1 MRAVSSANPN
11 RNNSWFT
18 KESMER
24 SLQSFVNKPILGYFT
39 KGDFVSH
46 NGEWKVDSETNI
58 PYFDT
63 LDTPEGERIL
73 GIIRESDRLEIVQD
87 VSGLYW
93 IEFTCAL
100 WSQYNFKQVKRLIKD
115 ARRAQRMGG
124 PTKNVSVEVDLTDY
138 EVLDNGVTK
147 INQFELI
154 GVTILGSRNGVKV
167 EPGIEGASLSVVDI
181 MGRDLY
187 DHQLKAL
194 RLAYE
199 KLDGTVEKKEEN
211 KVENMGE
218 ALEMQQTQTLSEEVA
233 PENGDVTCATEGEVC
248 PDCGENPCVC
258 AADGGAEETC
268 AIAADAETCA
278 CPEGAPEGEGSE
290 GGEKVAEAAEE
301 GEAGT
306 ESCEADEQACE
317 EKCEQHEEGA
327 KPEECAE
334 HEAKMALYPDH
345 YDLIVKY
352 EALLAEKQACDE
364 ALAKAMSAIAEYEH
378 KDFVSAAK
386 AFVASAKLESEQSA
400 KLIAQC
406 ENKEIISL
414 EDLKVKVAMSLL
426 EKQLNEESTPVEEN
440 DTSLAAASFSA
451 PVVLPDT
458 NSVFVNSD
466 KQKKKDKDSWSM
478 LHSYIGSESK

>member
-11 RNNSWFT
+11 RNKSWFT

-24 SLQSFVNKPILGYFT
+24 SLHSFVNKPILGYFT

-46 NGEWKVDSETNI
+46 NGEWKIDSETNI

-87 VSGLYW
+87 ASGLYW

-124 PTKNVSVEVDLTDY
+124 PTKNISVEVDLTDY
-138 EVLDNGVTK
+138 EVLDNGITK

-167 EPGIEGASLSVVDI
+167 EPGIEGASLSVVDV

-233 PENGDVTCATEGEVC
+233 PEHGDVTCAAEGEVC
-248 PDCGENPCVC
+248 PDCGKDPCVC
-258 AADGGAEETC
+258 AADGGTEETC
-268 AIAADAETCA
+268 AIASDTETCA

-290 GGEKVAEAAEE
+290 EGEKAAESVE
-301 GEAGT
+301 GEESCAA
-306 ESCEADEQACE
+306 SCEAGEPAGE
-317 EKCEQHEEGA
+317 EKCEQHEEGGE
-327 KPEECAE
+327 PEACAE
-334 HEAKMALYPDH
+334 REAKMALYPDH

-352 EALLAEKQACDE
+352 EALLTEKQASDE
-364 ALAKAMSAIAEYEH
+364 ALANAKAIIAEYKH

-386 AFVASAKLESEQSA
+386 AFVASARLESEQSA
-400 KLIAQC
+400 KLIEQC

-414 EDLKVKVAMSLL
+414 DDLKVKVAMSLL
-426 EKQLNEESTPVEEN
+426 EKQMNEEPKAVEEN
-440 DTSLAAASFSA
+440 DTSAAAASFSA
-451 PVVLPDT
+451 PVVLPDV
-458 NSVFVNSD
+458 NAAFVNKD